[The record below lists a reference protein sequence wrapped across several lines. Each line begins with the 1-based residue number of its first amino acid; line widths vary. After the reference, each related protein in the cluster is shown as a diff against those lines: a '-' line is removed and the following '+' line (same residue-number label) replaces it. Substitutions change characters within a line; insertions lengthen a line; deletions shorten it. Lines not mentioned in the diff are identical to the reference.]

1 MSWERKISKRFYTF
15 SGKQNWY
22 SGLLSMLGMS
32 VGCFAMVISLSVMNG
47 FEKLVH
53 FKLKGFNGDIRIYGD
68 KIDERKIRNIE
79 GVNQIIP
86 FMERKGV
93 VETNDYQ
100 KVVSFKAID
109 EKLFDEFYNFKIR
122 GSNLN
127 IGKIIIGQ
135 DLAYRLGKDVGDNLV
150 LSSPLDQSFGFGIP
164 FKKEFKISGI
174 FMTKVL
180 DYDDSFVFLSLD
192 DGEKIFRRKKN
203 IDGYDIRLKKGFKL
217 EEVKNNLSKISN
229 ENSQVLSWEDLNKS
243 LVSAMRIE
251 RIGTICILCLIFLVS
266 TFNLASSLTLMSY
279 EKIKEIGILRSM
291 GAPIKS
297 IIKIIIQCGFE
308 KAGKGAL
315 TGLGFGMLIVFI
327 QNKFSL
333 IKIPSDIYFIQSL
346 PMIISFLDLL
356 LIITL
361 SFCFILLSS
370 YLTGE
375 KISKT
380 EIIKALK

>member
-1 MSWERKISKRFYTF
+1 
-15 SGKQNWY
+15 
-22 SGLLSMLGMS
+22 
-32 VGCFAMVISLSVMNG
+32 
-47 FEKLVH
+47 
-53 FKLKGFNGDIRIYGD
+53 
-68 KIDERKIRNIE
+68 
-79 GVNQIIP
+79 
-86 FMERKGV
+86 
-93 VETNDYQ
+93 
-100 KVVSFKAID
+100 
-109 EKLFDEFYNFKIR
+109 
-122 GSNLN
+122 
-127 IGKIIIGQ
+127 
-135 DLAYRLGKDVGDNLV
+135 
-150 LSSPLDQSFGFGIP
+150 
-164 FKKEFKISGI
+164 
-174 FMTKVL
+174 MTKVL

-229 ENSQVLSWEDLNKS
+229 ENFQVLSWEDLNKS